1 MRLFHHGAQGAPV
14 ASGRPRAGGAVALL
28 ASSLALVGLLAVP
41 ATASASSQR
50 VVVVVGP
57 VGSQTSD
64 YRQSAR
70 RYADYARS
78 LGASVTEIYSPRAT
92 WSRVKRALQGANL
105 LIYLGHGNG
114 WPSPYYP
121 FNPYT
126 KDGLGLNA
134 RADQGNSNVKYYGEY
149 YIRTQVE
156 MARNAVVILNR
167 LCYASGNNEW
177 GSGYPTRT
185 TARKRVD
192 NFGYGFLH
200 AGARAVFANAID
212 SVRHIVHDLFRTSRT
227 MGQIFRTDPAYNGNW
242 VGTFASSRTGW
253 ARGILDPR
261 HRNHFYHSLIGDLG
275 MRASAWR

>member
-1 MRLFHHGAQGAPV
+1 MRLFHHGAQGAPS
-14 ASGRPRAGGAVALL
+14 ASGRPAAGRTVALL

-41 ATASASSQR
+41 ATASASSKK

-64 YRQSAR
+64 YRDSAR

-92 WSRVKRALQGANL
+92 WRRVKRALQGANL

-134 RADQGNSNVKYYGEY
+134 SADNGNSNTKYYGEY
-149 YIRTQVE
+149 YLDTKVQ
-156 MARNAVVILNR
+156 MATNAVVILNR

-177 GSGYPTRT
+177 GSGYPTRK

-200 AGARAVFANAID
+200 AGAKAVFATAID
-212 SVRHIVHDLFRTSRT
+212 SVHHVIHDLFRTNRT
-227 MGQIFRTDPAYNGNW
+227 MRRIFRTDPAYNGNW
-242 VGTFASSRTGW
+242 VGSFDSGRTGW
-253 ARGILDPR
+253 ARGMLDPS
-261 HRNHFYHSLIGDLG
+261 HHDHFYHSLVGKLG
-275 MRASAWR
+275 MTAADWR